1 MLFFYFGRVYMICNI
16 SHIISLLYVHEY
28 SLEGIV
34 DKLHRKCTK
43 LEIRSIKEMFEINM
57 IDPKIIQ
64 FLKSMR
70 TDSIKVPGI
79 S

>member
-1 MLFFYFGRVYMICNI
+1 
-16 SHIISLLYVHEY
+16 
-28 SLEGIV
+28 
-34 DKLHRKCTK
+34 
-43 LEIRSIKEMFEINM
+43 MFEINM